1 MNTNRI
7 SMNALTPDLKDK
19 LLNGKVLIP
28 TALAAVGAFTFL
40 SAKDVEEI
48 KVNDTPANKENEGSV
63 EFKSNALFST
73 ADNNLSFSDAFHA
86 QREALGPGGVFEYK
100 NKYYN
105 TYLKEEWDIMTD
117 EQKKDYYASI
127 HKNIDNQSVVHN
139 DMQGNT
145 TSVKIDVTIDAES
158 GDITVSSLTPNVNIA
173 SVTVNTGG
181 SKQND
186 PSPVDPTPDEPS
198 LDEPSPDEPTPDGP
212 TLNGTKQEDNIVDPS
227 EIEIE
232 QLFNVGQPFEEIV
245 QEPSEIEIDE
255 EDNIDEPNAE
265 LGQNDNITDPSDI
278 EIDDIP
284 DPSLSVN
291 EETDNL
297 QEPEAENTTQTLVD
311 NAVSLSDD
319 ITIDPA
325 DFDL

>member
-7 SMNALTPDLKDK
+7 SMSALTPDLKDK

-28 TALAAVGAFTFL
+28 TALAAVGAFTLL

-48 KVNDTPANKENEGSV
+48 KVTDTPASIENDSSI
-63 EFKSNALFST
+63 EFKSNTLFST
-73 ADNNLSFSDAFHA
+73 ADNNLSFSDAFHE

-105 TYLKEEWDIMTD
+105 TFLKEEWDIMSD
-117 EQKKDYYASI
+117 DQKKDYYASI
-127 HKNIDNQSVVHN
+127 HKNIDNHSVVHH
-139 DMQGNT
+139 DIQGNT
-145 TSVKIDVTIDAES
+145 TSVKIDVSIDQES
-158 GDITVSSLTPNVNIA
+158 GDITVTSLTPNVSIE

-186 PSPVDPTPDEPS
+186 PSPVEPTAEVPTPDKPS
-198 LDEPSPDEPTPDGP
+198 ED
-212 TLNGTKQEDNIVDPS
+212 EDNIVDPS

-232 QLFNVGQPFEEIV
+232 QMSNVGEPIEEIV

-255 EDNIDEPNAE
+255 DDNIVEPSTE
-265 LGQNDNITDPSDI
+265 MEQEDNITDPSDI
-278 EIDDIP
+278 EIDDLP
-284 DPSLSVN
+284 DPSLSVT
-291 EETDNL
+291 EKTDNL
-297 QEPEAENTTQTLVD
+297 QEPASENITQTLVN
-311 NAVSLSDD
+311 NAESLSDD

-325 DFDL
+325 DFDF